1 MQSFPFLSL
10 RRIKKLLLSEKAW
23 ILGALVFAGLS
34 TFVLWS
40 VTLSRVA
47 NEKALALENAVAE
60 SSNIS
65 AILSANLQEVFGRAE
80 LYAKIGTSLLEGDGS
95 AAHYLNPLYNGD
107 SAYLRMAVFDA
118 EGRLRHSSANRHAEP
133 ELARAVAAFL
143 EASPGAADGALS
155 ALHIS
160 RPHEDSSSAWRVPV
174 LLPLFSH
181 GKLAGM
187 FAAIV
192 DLGYFLRLYREVD
205 LGDGGRIEILGAD
218 GYPLAE
224 LNGATLSAGTVE
236 NTTGH
241 ARVLASA
248 TLGSAAVASRPVD
261 SGDRIGFSRRL
272 AAYPLAVVVSRN
284 PDMVVRKLVPQHRD
298 YFLRAAYTTLVFL
311 LLTIGLAVIARR
323 QHRLYKVL
331 EESQHEKH
339 GLIAQLENEKTR
351 ALQLASHDH
360 LTGIP
365 NRMLFYEL
373 ATAELARARRSRNFY
388 ALFFLD
394 LDKFKMINDT
404 LGHAVGDRLLQAV
417 AARLRG
423 ALREYDLLA
432 RLGGD
437 EFVMLVS
444 EVATEEHVA
453 RIAAKLVAAICEPF
467 LDLDGHDI
475 EVAPSIGIALYP
487 RDGQDVEVLLTHA
500 DAAMY
505 AAKLAGCGTYRF
517 YDMALNATSVRQ
529 NELLGRFRR
538 AIRESEFCLHYQARV
553 DLQDYHVAAL
563 EALVRWRHPEHGLL
577 YPNDFICLA
586 EENDLIVPLGN
597 WVIEEACRQLGIWLQ
612 QGVPVKPVAV
622 NVSARQL
629 KDASLLDTVTA
640 ALERYGI
647 APEMLEFE
655 VTESCL
661 IEDQDFAEKVLRQF
675 QELGIRIALDD
686 YGIGFS
692 GLSKLKSLPLHA
704 LKIDRSFISDIRNDP
719 SDAAIVASTI
729 SLAHNLGLIVVAE
742 GVESMDQL
750 VHLKT
755 AGCDQVQGYF
765 FQRPA
770 SAAEVEALL
779 HRRKFSPA

>member
-1 MQSFPFLSL
+1 M
-10 RRIKKLLLSEKAW
+10 
-23 ILGALVFAGLS
+23 S

-40 VTLSRVA
+40 VTLSRVE
-47 NEKALALENAVAE
+47 NEKTLALDNAIAE
-60 SSNIS
+60 SGNIS
-65 AILSANLQEVFGRAE
+65 AILAANLQEVFGRAE
-80 LYAKIGTSLLEGDGS
+80 LYAKIGTSLLEGDSS
-95 AAHYLNPLYNGD
+95 AANYLNPIYNGD
-107 SAYLRMAVFDA
+107 RAYLRMAVFDA
-118 EGRLRHSSANRHAEP
+118 AGRLRHSSANRHAEP
-133 ELARAVAAFL
+133 ELARSVADFL
-143 EASPGAADGALS
+143 RAPQAEAGSVRPALV
-155 ALHIS
+155 IS
-160 RPHEDSSSAWRVPV
+160 RPYGDSSSAWRVPV
-174 LLPLFSH
+174 LLPLFS
-181 GKLAGM
+181 GGSQVGM

-205 LGDGGRIEILGAD
+205 LGEGGRIEILRTD
-218 GYPLAE
+218 GYQLAE
-224 LNGATLSAGTVE
+224 LNGATLSAGLDLKTAE
-236 NTTGH
+236 Y
-241 ARVLASA
+241 ARFLASA
-248 TLGSAAVASRPVD
+248 ALSSKVGTSRPGE
-261 SGDRIGFSRRL
+261 SGGRIGLYRRL
-272 AAYPLAVVVSRN
+272 PAYPLAVVVSRS
-284 PDMVVRKLVPQHRD
+284 PDMVVRKLIPQHRD
-298 YFLRAAYTTLVFL
+298 YVIRASYTTLVFL

-331 EESQHEKH
+331 EESQQEKH
-339 GLIAQLENEKTR
+339 GLIAQLEKEKTR

-394 LDKFKMINDT
+394 LDKFKLINDT

-417 AARLRG
+417 AGRLRG

-453 RIAAKLVAAICEPF
+453 RIAAKLVDAICAPF
-467 LDLDGHDI
+467 LDLDGHDV

-538 AIRESEFCLHYQARV
+538 AIKESEFCLHYQARV
-553 DLQDYHVAAL
+553 DLQDYHVAGL

-577 YPNDFICLA
+577 YPNDFIGLA

-612 QGVPVKPVAV
+612 HGVPVKPVAV

-629 KDASLLDTVTA
+629 KDVTLLETVTA

-647 APEMLEFE
+647 APGLLEFE

-661 IEDQDFAEKVLRQF
+661 IEDHAFAETVLRKF
-675 QELGIRIALDD
+675 QDLGIRIALDD

-729 SLAHNLGLIVVAE
+729 SLAHNLGLMVVAE

-770 SAAEVEALL
+770 DAAEVEALL
-779 HRRKFSPA
+779 HRGRFSPA